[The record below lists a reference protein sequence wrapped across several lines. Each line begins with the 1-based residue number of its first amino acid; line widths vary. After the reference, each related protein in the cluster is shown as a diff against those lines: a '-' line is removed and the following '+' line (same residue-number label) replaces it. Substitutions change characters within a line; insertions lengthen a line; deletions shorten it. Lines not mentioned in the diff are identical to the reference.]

1 MFLSWPPQALARK
14 QEKQFFLL
22 FPGLAWPVVI
32 SYKHLG
38 VFLYQL
44 EESPGP
50 PLLLHLFSK
59 QLLREK

>member
-1 MFLSWPPQALARK
+1 MFLSWPPQAFARE
-14 QEKQFFLL
+14 QEKRFFLL

-38 VFLYQL
+38 VFLHQL